1 MSDDVIAELLRH
13 CKSTFGIDLSPSS
26 GPRELRAAGLAMLK
40 SLVQL
45 GRAAMHV
52 WYQQLGDGDLGS
64 QVTRNGVRYRR
75 VGKRAKTIH
84 GLFGWVTYVRF
95 CYARLDGGGAGWAPL
110 DQQLGV
116 ERGYAP
122 DCQYFMACFCGRQP
136 YQESLDHFHEVFRAD
151 GIERISMRK
160 AYQMTCEVN
169 RGLEQQRQQE
179 ITDYLEE
186 DKRVAVQDEIT
197 ETMVVCIDA
206 GKVPTRAN
214 ENVDD
219 AGNKSY
225 ECQYRDSKIAT
236 VSAVPKR
243 KDADEPAAEDEDDE
257 VRLTN
262 TSCVTGIEHAD
273 AFFPRIEV
281 EMQRRSAQLA
291 ALTLVRLPSGRLLFP
306 VEHHV
311 GELWTP
317 EASIQARCVISDD
330 EGETWHEGAAVRL
343 QLRGCM
349 EPHVEA
355 LTDGSVL
362 MVMRTQLGS
371 VFSSRSRDEGLTWSA
386 PRTTALRAPESCSEL
401 SRHPQS
407 GELWLLWNDSEY
419 DPGFGSHFG
428 KRSPLS
434 LAVSSDEGRTW
445 QRRSV
450 IESDPDRA
458 FTNPGVCFLRDGS
471 AIVNYWTCRYRPDRR
486 MAVDRID
493 LRAALLDCTGSPLA
507 PG

>member
-1 MSDDVIAELLRH
+1 MMMSRDLVAELLRH

-110 DQQLGV
+110 DEQLGV
-116 ERGYAP
+116 QRGYAP

-160 AYQMTCEVN
+160 AYEMTCEVN

-179 ITDYLEE
+179 ITEYLEE
-186 DKRVAVQDEIT
+186 DKRVAVQEEIT

-236 VSAVPKR
+236 VSAVQEQ
-243 KDADEPAAEDEDDE
+243 KDADEPAPTDEPAAEDEHDTDDE

-291 ALTLVRLPSGRLLFP
+291 ALTLVIIADGASWIWDRVSDLAERGQQVWHILDFWHACDHLAKIARLLHGDGTTAFK
-306 VEHHV
+306 ECFMRWR
-311 GELWTP
+311 GMLRE
-317 EASIQARCVISDD
+317 SR
-330 EGETWHEGAAVRL
+330 GAAVIEELTKLRDSGEHPALRDDLQGEIDYFTANRQRMDYRRYRELGLPIGSGTVESACKNVVAARMKQSGMMWGMPGATGML
-343 QLRGCM
+343 QLR
-349 EPHVEA
+349 A
-355 LTDGSVL
+355 SLKS
-362 MVMRTQLGS
+362 RR
-371 VFSSRSRDEGLTWSA
+371 FSSDHERL
-386 PRTTALRAPESCSEL
+386 
-401 SRHPQS
+401 
-407 GELWLLWNDSEY
+407 
-419 DPGFGSHFG
+419 F
-428 KRSPLS
+428 PLS
-434 LAVSSDEGRTW
+434 PPQEPERLA
-445 QRRSV
+445 
-450 IESDPDRA
+450 A
-458 FTNPGVCFLRDGS
+458 
-471 AIVNYWTCRYRPDRR
+471 
-486 MAVDRID
+486 
-493 LRAALLDCTGSPLA
+493 
-507 PG
+507 

>member
-214 ENVDD
+214 ENVYD
-219 AGNKSY
+219 AVNKSY

-243 KDADEPAAEDEDDE
+243 KDADGPAPTDEPAAEDEDDE

-281 EMQRRSAQLA
+281 EMQRRSGQLA
-291 ALTLVRLPSGRLLFP
+291 ALTLVIIGDGAGWIWDRVSDLAESGQQVWHILDFWHACDHLATIARLLHGDGTAPFKECFQRWRGMLRKSRGAEVIEELTKLRDSGEHRALRDDLQGEIDYFTANAQRMDYRRYRELGLP
-306 VEHHV
+306 IGSGTVESACKNV
-311 GELWTP
+311 V
-317 EASIQARCVISDD
+317 AARMKQSPMMW
-330 EGETWHEGAAVRL
+330 GMPGATGML
-343 QLRGCM
+343 QLR
-349 EPHVEA
+349 A
-355 LTDGSVL
+355 AIKS
-362 MVMRTQLGS
+362 RR
-371 VFSSRSRDEGLTWSA
+371 FSSNHERL
-386 PRTTALRAPESCSEL
+386 
-401 SRHPQS
+401 
-407 GELWLLWNDSEY
+407 
-419 DPGFGSHFG
+419 F
-428 KRSPLS
+428 PLS
-434 LAVSSDEGRTW
+434 PPQEPERLA
-445 QRRSV
+445 
-450 IESDPDRA
+450 A
-458 FTNPGVCFLRDGS
+458 
-471 AIVNYWTCRYRPDRR
+471 
-486 MAVDRID
+486 
-493 LRAALLDCTGSPLA
+493 
-507 PG
+507 